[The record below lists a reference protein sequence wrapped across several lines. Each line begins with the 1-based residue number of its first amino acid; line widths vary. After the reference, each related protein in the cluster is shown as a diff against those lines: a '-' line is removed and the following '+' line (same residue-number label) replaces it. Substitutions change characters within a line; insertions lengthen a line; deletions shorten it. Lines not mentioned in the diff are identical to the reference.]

1 MRARQSC
8 SRESLSEQDLG
19 RTNLT
24 KHHIDTG
31 NARPIKQHPRRTS
44 PAKRVEI
51 ERQVE
56 DLLQRDIVK
65 KSSNPWSSP
74 VVLVTKKKMVSKDSA
89 LITGK

>member
-1 MRARQSC
+1 MLHRYAD
-8 SRESLSEQDLG
+8 EFSLSEQDLG
-19 RTNLT
+19 STNLT

-31 NARPIKQHPRRTS
+31 KARPIKQYPRRTS

-51 ERQVE
+51 ERPVE

-65 KSSNPWSSP
+65 KSSNLWSSP
-74 VVLVTKKKMVSKDSA
+74 VVLVTKKMVSKDSV